1 MYKSGIS
8 LQNVQIF
15 KVFNK
20 KTIVLLKKNTYL
32 CKTEMVKK

>member
-8 LQNVQIF
+8 SQNVQIF

-20 KTIVLLKKNTYL
+20 KTIALLKKNTYL